1 MPIDLSNRS
10 RQAVR
15 DLAQAF
21 ASDDAEQVEAALD
34 AYRATIMEDVS
45 EQYRQAVASNDSAI
59 LAQRGFRQLT
69 SRETAYYEGLIEALS
84 SPNPRQA
91 LADFSSM
98 PDRMMPTTIF
108 DEILRDIQ
116 EQHPLL
122 AAVNVVNVGFV
133 TEWLRNKHTR
143 QLAAWGNPGDAITK
157 EITSAFEVIDVKQ
170 GKLSAYA
177 AVSIDMLKLG
187 PTWLDG
193 YVRTVLGEAIA
204 CGLEYGIVDGIGAK
218 GEPIGLDRDIHEGVS
233 YSDTTGYPKK
243 TAVKVTDLTPATYGG
258 LVAKL
263 SKDERGKAKAIDFRD
278 ASSGLSLVC
287 STTDY
292 LTKVMPATT
301 VQATSGQYVRDLFPL
316 PTTVYP
322 SIALEDGT
330 AILALLGEY
339 DVFAGGSRGIEY
351 SDEAKFL
358 EDQRL
363 FKQVMYAFGKAEDD
377 TSAIVLDISKLDP
390 AYVNVKV
397 SGTVTTKA
405 SA

>member
-69 SRETAYYEGLIEALS
+69 SQETAYYEGLIKALS

-108 DEILRDIQ
+108 DEILRDIR

-133 TEWLRNKHTR
+133 TEWLRNKHAR
-143 QLAAWGNPGDAITK
+143 QLAAWGNPGDAVTK
-157 EITSAFEVIDVKQ
+157 EITSAFETIDVKQ

-218 GEPIGLDRDIHEGVS
+218 GEPIGLDRDIHDGVS

-243 TAVKVTDLTPATYGG
+243 TAVKVTDLTPAAYGG

>member
-1 MPIDLSNRS
+1 MAINLNDKSK
-10 RQAVR
+10 QAVHA
-15 DLAQAF
+15 LATAF
-21 ASDDAEQVEAALD
+21 ASDDAEQVEAALAD
-34 AYRATIMEDVS
+34 YRATILDDVT
-45 EQYRQAVASNDSAI
+45 EQYKSAVASHDSAI

-69 SRETAYYEGLIEALS
+69 SQETAYYNAVIDALK
-84 SPNPRQA
+84 SPNPKQA
-91 LADFSSM
+91 FTDFAGV
-98 PDRMMPTTIF
+98 PDKMMPTTIF
-108 DEILRDIQ
+108 DQILKDIQ

-143 QLAAWGNPGDAITK
+143 QLAAWGNPGDAIAQ
-157 EITSAFEVIDVKQ
+157 EITSAFEVVDVKQ

-177 AVSIDMLKLG
+177 AVSVDMLRLG

-193 YVRTVLGEAIA
+193 YVRTVMGEAIA
-204 CGLEYGIVDGIGAK
+204 CGLETGVVDGIGAK
-218 GEPIGLDRDIHEGVS
+218 GQPIGLDRDIHEGVS
-233 YSDTTGYPKK
+233 HNDTTGYPKK
-243 TAVKVTDLTPATYGG
+243 TAVKVTDLTPTTYGS
-258 LVAKL
+258 LVAQL
-263 SKDERGKAKAIDFRD
+263 AKDERGHAKAIDFRD
-278 ASSGLSLVC
+278 ASSGLALIC

-301 VQATSGQYVRDLFPL
+301 VQATTGKYVRDLFPL

-322 SIALEDGT
+322 SIAVEDGT

-351 SDEAKFL
+351 SDEARFL

-363 FKQVMYAFGKAEDD
+363 FKTVMYAFGKAEDN

-390 AYVNVKV
+390 AYLNVKV